1 MSQNQYTLELL
12 HSQFADD
19 ELQHHGILGMKWG
32 VRRFQPYPGDYH
44 GDGKFVGKVARRQ
57 AKHPERNYS
66 MEPNS
71 KDSYATRKAKQDY
84 KDLSDKEFFRKYAAS
99 KRTYAKR
106 VSKYGDPYMH
116 SPLAKAGKK
125 LAEKSRESR
134 KREAE
139 QYKKYGL
146 DSRNPKDQLGVA
158 YFGKKRYGKIKNS
171 KHPVMRGAAEIGKV
185 YAKTVAMAAAALAIT
200 AIANNPAAR
209 QWTKDFF
216 KQGAVKVKDIMRNA
230 YNERHKYD
238 GVVET
243 TGRVITPELGM
254 KPGGR
259 LAKELRSIAGL

>member
-32 VRRFQPYPGDYH
+32 VRRYQPYPGDYH

-71 KDSYATRKAKQDY
+71 KDSKVTQKVKQDY
-84 KDLSDKEFFRKYAAS
+84 KDLSDRDFFRRYQTS
-99 KRTYAKR
+99 KKTYAKR
-106 VSKYGDPYMH
+106 VSKYGDPYKH
-116 SPLAKAGKK
+116 SPLAKAGR
-125 LAEKSRESR
+125 RESER
-134 KREAE
+134 
-139 QYKKYGL
+139 YKKYGL
-146 DSRNPKDQLGVA
+146 NVNNPRDRMGA
-158 YFGKKRYGKIKNS
+158 TMFGKKDYGKIKKS
-171 KHPVMRGAAEIGKV
+171 KHPALKTAGVIGKNYV
-185 YAKTVAMAAAALAIT
+185 KTWLATAGLLAAASALAI
-200 AIANNPAAR
+200 AADPKAS

-243 TGRVITPELGM
+243 TGRVVIPELGM